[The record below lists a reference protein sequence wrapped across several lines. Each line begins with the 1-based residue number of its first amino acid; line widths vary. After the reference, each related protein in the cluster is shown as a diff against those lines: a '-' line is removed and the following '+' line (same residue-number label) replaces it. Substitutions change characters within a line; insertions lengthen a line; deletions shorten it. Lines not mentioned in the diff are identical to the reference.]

1 MPELP
6 VDRVRRLAAESLT
19 ADDPIGWFER
29 LYAETA
35 SAGGS
40 EPGEKPAIPWDRGT
54 PHPLL
59 AAWAHERGLAGA
71 GRRALVVG
79 CGFGRDAE
87 FVARLGYDTVAFDV
101 SATAVEEARRRHPAS
116 PVGYVTADLL
126 DLPADWVGAYD
137 LVVESMNVQAL
148 PDPPRADA
156 IARIGP
162 LVAPGG
168 TLLVIAVARDSE
180 DDRVAD
186 RVADRDQGPPWPLSR
201 AEIDAFATGDLRPVR
216 IERLRE
222 DAADPGRWRAEFG
235 SAPEGSRTW

>member
-1 MPELP
+1 MPERP
-6 VDRVRRLAAESLT
+6 EERIRRLAAESLT
-19 ADDPIGWFER
+19 AHDPIGWFER
-29 LYAETA
+29 LYAEAA
-35 SAGGS
+35 SAGRS
-40 EPGEKPAIPWDRGT
+40 EPGEGSAIPWDRGT

-59 AAWAHERGLAGA
+59 VDWAQGRRLAGE

-101 SATAVEEARRRHPAS
+101 SATAVEEARRRHPTS
-116 PVGYVTADLL
+116 PVSYVTADLL
-126 DLPADWVGAYD
+126 DLPPEWVGAYD

-156 IARIGP
+156 IARIGA

-168 TLLVIAVARDSE
+168 TLLVIEIAGDGDS
-180 DDRVAD
+180 DHQ
-186 RVADRDQGPPWPLSR
+186 QGPPWPLSR

-216 IERLRE
+216 IERVRN
-222 DAADPGRWRAEFG
+222 DADDPGRWRAEFS
-235 SAPEGSRTW
+235 SAAGAQFSGTR

>member
-6 VDRVRRLAAESLT
+6 EERVRRLAAESLT
-19 ADDPIGWFER
+19 AHDPIGWFER
-29 LYAETA
+29 LYAEA
-35 SAGGS
+35 GRAGGS
-40 EPGEKPAIPWDRGT
+40 EPGGEPAIPWDREA
-54 PHPLL
+54 PHSLL
-59 AAWAHERGLAGA
+59 ADWVRQRQPSGS

-87 FVARLGYDTVAFDV
+87 FVAGLGYDTVAFDV
-101 SATAVEEARRRHPAS
+101 SATAVAEARRRHSGS

-168 TLLVIAVARDSE
+168 TLLVIAVAGEGGAGS
-180 DDRVAD
+180 V
-186 RVADRDQGPPWPLSR
+186 QGPPWPLSR
-201 AEIDAFATGDLRPVR
+201 AEIDAFATGELRPVR
-216 IERLRE
+216 IERLRN
-222 DAADPGRWRAEFG
+222 DDADPGRWRAEFL
-235 SAPEGSRTW
+235 STSVSE

>member
-1 MPELP
+1 MPEP
-6 VDRVRRLAAESLT
+6 PEERVRRLAAESLT
-19 ADDPIGWFER
+19 AHDPIGWFER

-40 EPGEKPAIPWDRGT
+40 EPGEGPAIPWDRGT

-59 AAWAHERGLAGA
+59 ADWAQERRLAGA

-87 FVARLGYDTVAFDV
+87 FLARLGYDTVAFDV
-101 SATAVEEARRRHPAS
+101 SSTAVEEARRRHPTS
-116 PVGYVTADLL
+116 PVSYVTADLL
-126 DLPADWVGAYD
+126 DPPADWVGAYD

-168 TLLVIAVARDSE
+168 TLLVIQVAG
-180 DDRVAD
+180 DDDAGRV
-186 RVADRDQGPPWPLSR
+186 QGPPWPLSR

-216 IERLRE
+216 IERLRN
-222 DAADPGRWRAEFG
+222 DADDPGRWRAEFS
-235 SAPEGSRTW
+235 SAAGDGRT